1 METIDLPDPG
11 TGEVQIRQTVVGLN
25 YQDCYFRSGFYPAPL
40 PGGVGTEAAG
50 TVEKVGE
57 GVTDFKVGDRVV
69 YAGGASGS
77 YADLRNMPAA
87 RVVAIPDGMAEEDA
101 AAILMKGMTAEYL
114 ITRCYP
120 IKKDELVLFY
130 AASGG
135 VGLIAGQWGK
145 HIGARMIGVA
155 SGAEK
160 CRKAKENGY
169 EFVIDRS
176 REDVLARVKEISGG
190 AGLPVVFDSIGKA
203 TFDTTVESLAPRGM
217 FVSFGTTTGAP
228 PPVEASLLQHKGS
241 LYFTRPTL
249 ATYCATR
256 ELILMSSKKL
266 FDLFLAGKIKSNI
279 GKRYAMSDAVQA
291 HKDLEAGRTVGA
303 SLLIP

>member
-1 METIDLPDPG
+1 METIDLPDPA

-291 HKDLEAGRTVGA
+291 HEDLEAGRTVGA